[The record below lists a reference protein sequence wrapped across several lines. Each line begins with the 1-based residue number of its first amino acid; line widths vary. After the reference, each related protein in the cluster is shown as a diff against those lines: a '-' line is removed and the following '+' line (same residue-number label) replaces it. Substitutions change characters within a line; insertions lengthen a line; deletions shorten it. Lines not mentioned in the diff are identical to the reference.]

1 MPSLIGQRSHGDRQ
15 TYNSS
20 DGSSVEHGNPKVS
33 TIDDV
38 RNWLHCVGFPQYVDL
53 FAENEVNGE
62 ILRTLTSEELR
73 DDLHVVN
80 LRHRR
85 DLLNAIQRLIDAT
98 VPGNVESLPEHGRI
112 LDHLS
117 NVRTYHSWV
126 RVGVQLL
133 GFAVVTLRLT
143 PKFRETAIVV
153 ASSAYFAAIGIVAL
167 LYGVLR
173 YRAVIKMIECSGA
186 RTPKYF
192 PDKVGVFAM
201 LIMVLLG
208 SAIALALIVVKKA

>member
-1 MPSLIGQRSHGDRQ
+1 MSAEQGQIDVN
-15 TYNSS
+15 T
-20 DGSSVEHGNPKVS
+20 V
-33 TIDDV
+33 DDV
-38 RNWLHCVGFPQYVDL
+38 RTWLHRVGFPQYTHV

-62 ILRTLTSEELR
+62 VLKTLTSEELR
-73 DDLHVVN
+73 DDLHVVS

-85 DLLNAIQRLIDAT
+85 SLLDAIQRLVTAT
-98 VPGNVESLPEHGRI
+98 SQVKVDSLPEHGRI

-133 GFAVVTLRLT
+133 GFAIVTLRLSTNFRTT
-143 PKFRETAIVV
+143 PLVV
-153 ASSAYFAAIGIVAL
+153 ASSAYFAAIGVVAL

-186 RTPKYF
+186 STPKYY

-201 LIMVLLG
+201 LLMILIASG
-208 SAIALALIVVKKA
+208 IALTLIVLK